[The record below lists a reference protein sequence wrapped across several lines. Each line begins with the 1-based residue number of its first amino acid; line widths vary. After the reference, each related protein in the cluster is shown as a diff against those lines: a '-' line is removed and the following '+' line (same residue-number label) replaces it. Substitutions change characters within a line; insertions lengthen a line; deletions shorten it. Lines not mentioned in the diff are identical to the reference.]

1 MLIVNGK
8 HQEAS
13 ILCQS
18 LGLQKWALFF
28 DQDQNLCKQL
38 ITEERVKNFEPVFQ
52 VIEEVHHIKTI
63 FPVNFDTENNLP
75 FIWKR
80 VNETF
85 MAEGFIMTDSRIS
98 SELLSY
104 LRWAYIIIKVLNTEL
119 SQDIGMIIFLFSSAF
134 EK

>member
-28 DQDQNLCKQL
+28 DQDQNMCNQL
-38 ITEERVKNFEPVFQ
+38 ISEERVKNCEPVFQ
-52 VIEEVHHIKTI
+52 VIEELQHIKAI
-63 FPVNFDTENNLP
+63 FPVDFDTENHLI

-80 VNETF
+80 VHETF
-85 MAEGFIMTDSRIS
+85 VAEGFIMTDSRIS

-119 SQDIGMIIFLFSSAF
+119 PQDIGKIQ
-134 EK
+134 

>member
-38 ITEERVKNFEPVFQ
+38 ITEERVKNCEPVFQ
-52 VIEEVHHIKTI
+52 VIEEIQHIKAI
-63 FPVNFDTENNLP
+63 FPVNFDTENNLH

-80 VNETF
+80 VHETR
-85 MAEGFIMTDSRIS
+85 EKPSRHQ
-98 SELLSY
+98 
-104 LRWAYIIIKVLNTEL
+104 NH
-119 SQDIGMIIFLFSSAF
+119 
-134 EK
+134 

>member
-1 MLIVNGK
+1 MNGK

-38 ITEERVKNFEPVFQ
+38 ITEERVKNCEPVFQ

-119 SQDIGMIIFLFSSAF
+119 SQDIGMIQ
-134 EK
+134 

>member
-38 ITEERVKNFEPVFQ
+38 ITEERVKNCEPVFQ

-63 FPVNFDTENNLP
+63 FPVNFDTENNLH

-104 LRWAYIIIKVLNTEL
+104 LRWAYIIIKILNTEL
-119 SQDIGMIIFLFSSAF
+119 SQDIGMIH
-134 EK
+134 